1 MQTSSRS
8 MQFRVRQI
16 LQHRRVA
23 YPDVSGM
30 CGRDLPAIGFTPTIL
45 SIMTTLPPNS
55 VALVTGSGRGLG
67 RAIAERLAEL
77 GADVVI
83 HDQFY
88 ESPAVFGE
96 APNIDVVAEH
106 IQARYEQATT
116 AVVADIADP
125 VQVRQAIEKIES
137 KLGPITILVNAAGG
151 DIGAGGKGKPNPN
164 DALNIS
170 TEDLHAIFNRNLIGT
185 IMMCKAVVP
194 GMIARQAGAVVNI
207 ASVAAHVAVSPEV
220 AYSVAKAG
228 IVQYTRCL
236 AKELRPV
243 GVRANVVSP
252 GPTRTARF
260 MATRV
265 TDPSMMD
272 EEGPSLV
279 RYAVPREIANA
290 VGFLVSLEAGF
301 ISGQVLPVDGGLTL
315 HAL

>member
-1 MQTSSRS
+1 MS
-8 MQFRVRQI
+8 
-16 LQHRRVA
+16 
-23 YPDVSGM
+23 
-30 CGRDLPAIGFTPTIL
+30 
-45 SIMTTLPPNS
+45 TLPPNS

-67 RAIAERLAEL
+67 RTIAERLAEL
-77 GADVVI
+77 GADVAI

-88 ESPAVFGE
+88 DSPSVFGE

-106 IQARYEQATT
+106 IQAKYEQQTL
-116 AVVADIADP
+116 AVVADIANGD
-125 VQVRQAIEKIES
+125 QVRAAVDKVQS
-137 KLGPITILVNAAGG
+137 TLGPITILVNAAGG

-170 TEDLHAIFNRNLIGT
+170 IEDLQAIFNRNLVGT
-185 IMMCKAVVP
+185 IVMCKSVIP
-194 GMIARQAGAVVNI
+194 GMIERQRGSVVNI
-207 ASVAAHVAVSPEV
+207 ASVAAHIAVSPEV

-252 GPTRTARF
+252 GPTKTARF

-265 TDPSMMD
+265 TDPKMMD
-272 EEGPSLV
+272 ESSPSLV
-279 RYAVPREIANA
+279 RYANPSEIANA
-290 VGFLVSLEAGF
+290 VAFFSSIEANF
-301 ISGQVLPVDGGLTL
+301 VSGQVLPVDGGLTL